1 MTVRLYEWEK
11 TVTGGDWIEVTDNK
25 VINLI
30 LRNLNNLIKIN
41 DNNEV
46 YVELQLEDGLDSSDS
61 LPIWVNVGRVVQ
73 ADWRPVTGTLISG
86 QTTSW
91 DWVKI
96 LYWDDGEIRVDNGT
110 WEWEILQY
118 KLTAGEWI
126 EIADKSY
133 ADTQWPCPDGFHVP
147 TKDELTALV
156 NVLKTTLALGSW
168 DGVLKTY
175 LKMPMA
181 GFRNY
186 VTTDI
191 SYLDT
196 RFYYWSSTA
205 SIQSRAYCLTYDL
218 WRYFVTDGTTRLTY
232 WQSIR
237 PFKNIPVSP
246 DNTWTTLYDWSSI
259 ATWAGV
265 FHNAT
270 LWLISISWDWTT
282 WITIA
287 DKNLWATTVYNTWDT
302 LSEDNCGWYFQWWN
316 NYMFPFTGTVT
327 SSSTQVDASWY
338 WPWNYYSSDTF
349 ITWSVDWNKNWSS
362 VTNDNLW
369 WWVTKK
375 ITIKHVISNTWVLSV
390 NWMTGHVNVNSW
402 AIVSDVEPADAPA
415 GTMWLDWSAWQLKI
429 SNGEWGRYGIDI
441 DSRPR

>member
-61 LPIWVNVGRVVQ
+61 LPIWVNVGRVMQ

-110 WEWEILQY
+110 WEWDILQY

-126 EIADKSY
+126 EIADKTY
-133 ADTQWPCPDGFHVP
+133 LDNQWPCPYGFHIP
-147 TKDELTALV
+147 TKDEVTW
-156 NVLKTTLALGSW
+156 LKTIMTWLGFTAYDNFAERLHMPLAWYLNDNWEPVNRGSGHYRTCTRSSFIS
-168 DGVLKTY
+168 DANCIVISNSAY
-175 LKMPMA
+175 PDQIID
-181 GFRNY
+181 
-186 VTTDI
+186 VTHPQI
-191 SYLDT
+191 IN
-196 RFYYWSSTA
+196 RWF
-205 SIQSRAYCLTYDL
+205 
-218 WRYFVTDGTTRLTY
+218 
-232 WQSIR
+232 SIR
-237 PFKNIPVSP
+237 PFKDSYEEP
-246 DNTWTTLYDWSSI
+246 DSTWTVIAWTLWESWIFWNVAD
-259 ATWAGV
+259 
-265 FHNAT
+265 
-270 LWLISISWDWTT
+270 WLISVTNWTLSYT
-282 WITIA
+282 MS
-287 DKNLWATTVYNTWDT
+287 DKNLWATTVYNAWDS
-302 LSEDNCGWYFQWWN
+302 LSKENCGWFFQWWN
-316 NYMFPFTGTVT
+316 NNMFPFSWATTTDTTTVNT
-327 SSSTQVDASWY
+327 TWY
-338 WPWNYYSSDTF
+338 WPWNYYSSDVF
-349 ITWSVDWNKNWSS
+349 ITHQNGSAVVWDNSQNK
-362 VTNDNLW
+362 NLW
-369 WWVTKK
+369 WWQTLSSR
-375 ITIKHVISNTWVLSV
+375 TIKNVITNTWVLSV
-390 NWMTGHVNVNSW
+390 NWMTGHVNINSW